1 MDTTTEET
9 KTKETGDTLKLI
21 ETRTRSRAFRL
32 TLEEDAA
39 LELYAEQHGTT
50 PTVVLKSA
58 LKQTG
63 VI

>member
-1 MDTTTEET
+1 MKMEG
-9 KTKETGDTLKLI
+9 KTVKEETGDTLKLI

-39 LELYAEQHGTT
+39 LERYAEEHGTT
-50 PTVVLKSA
+50 ATVVLKSA

>member
-1 MDTTTEET
+1 MEENEET
-9 KTKETGDTLKLI
+9 ETMETGETLKLI

-39 LELYAEQHGTT
+39 LERYAEEHGTT
-50 PTVVLKSA
+50 ATVVLKSA

>member
-1 MDTTTEET
+1 MD
-9 KTKETGDTLKLI
+9 KETIEEDTGEKLKLI

-39 LELYAEQHGTT
+39 LERYAEEHGTT

>member
-1 MDTTTEET
+1 MKMERET
-9 KTKETGDTLKLI
+9 VKEETGDTLKLI

-39 LELYAEQHGTT
+39 LERYAEEHGTT
-50 PTVVLKSA
+50 ATVVLKSA

>member
-1 MDTTTEET
+1 MDTDNGTEATDAGE
-9 KTKETGDTLKLI
+9 TLKLI

-39 LELYAEQHGTT
+39 LEKYAEAHGTT

>member
-1 MDTTTEET
+1 MTMDMAAEKEET
-9 KTKETGDTLKLI
+9 GETLKLI

-39 LELYAEQHGTT
+39 LERYAEEHGTT
-50 PTVVLKSA
+50 ATVVLKSA